1 MERTD
6 SNGERIAS
14 SSTSDEL
21 AEARGKIKKRE
32 EISKEELVDSYID
45 EFARELKDR
54 TLLVIRDY
62 RQRTESEKEEFEK
75 EANERIIKKLLSPL
89 NSLDRALNILK
100 QRENNK
106 DEFIEN
112 VINGIEGTQ
121 KELYKVL
128 ESEGVEIIEGLDE
141 EFDSG
146 KQESEGTRTGEQD
159 DIVVEIRERGYRFKN
174 SKVIK
179 PAKVIVSKKDLK
191 QQKNLEGDKNG

>member
-21 AEARGKIKKRE
+21 AEAQGKIKKGE
-32 EISKEELVDSYID
+32 EISKEEIVDSYID

-54 TLLVIRDY
+54 TLLVIHDY

-75 EANERIIKKLLSPL
+75 EANERIIEKLLSPL

-112 VINGIEGTQ
+112 IINGIEGTQ

-141 EFDSG
+141 EQDLDTQTSV
-146 KQESEGTRTGEQD
+146 GTRIGERD
-159 DIVVEIRERGYRFKN
+159 DIVVEIREKGYRFKN

-179 PAKVIVSKKDLK
+179 PAKVIVSKKEAETT
-191 QQKNLEGDKNG
+191 KNLEGDKNG